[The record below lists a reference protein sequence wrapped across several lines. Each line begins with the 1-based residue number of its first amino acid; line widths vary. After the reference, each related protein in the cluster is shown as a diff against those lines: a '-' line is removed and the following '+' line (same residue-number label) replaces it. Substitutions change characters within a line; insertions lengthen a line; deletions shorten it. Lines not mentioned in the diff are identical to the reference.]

1 MIKILV
7 CLNFHLVNVLV
18 IINLLKEFV
27 FCHVLSVII
36 IYFFIFIALIWRYF
50 DLIIQYVILITS
62 YFVKVW
68 LDLFIGES
76 LSLILKWLVLVTLNI
91 TQSWILASIIFLGNV
106 WFTFVICG
114 TLNTLLVEILDLLVI
129 KILVLMVLS
138 LFASY
143 FERRIINT
151 FLKILNIF
159 RIWNTLRLQY
169 ISCR

>member
-1 MIKILV
+1 MV

-27 FCHVLSVII
+27 FCHVLRII
-36 IYFFIFIALIWRYF
+36 VVYFFIFIALIWRYF
-50 DLIIQYVILITS
+50 NLMIIQYVILIIS
-62 YFVKVW
+62 YFVKMW

-114 TLNTLLVEILDLLVI
+114 TLNTLLVEILDLLVF

-159 RIWNTLRLQY
+159 RIRNTLRLRY